1 MKTLVSIDNLINAVF
16 QVTKFWIVRLPIF
29 CPVCCTSVM
38 KLGKELKIVCV
49 CVYEGREL
57 IYHISGA
64 ILESILHA
72 ISYNPP
78 NKPIK

>member
-1 MKTLVSIDNLINAVF
+1 
-16 QVTKFWIVRLPIF
+16 
-29 CPVCCTSVM
+29 M